1 MIVNKEKCNE
11 LYTKLNST
19 SLRRG
24 LTGEFVCAAD
34 KRLAKE
40 LNADLLDARTRRTK
54 RSIKYWVNYFSE
66 RIREREEKRKNL
78 SRSTDGDKNEK
89 AKTGREESTEKLKSK
104 LDKSASNKLELKKKD
119 DDYDKDL
126 VNVLSEEELRE
137 KLTGLSDACQGCSLL
152 NVFKFRNSKLFNGQL
167 LRLMQFSSQAIPAEE
182 CSPHSTCAPSI
193 APSPSTGAML

>member
-1 MIVNKEKCNE
+1 MGSRSPVLKEADLMIVSREKCNE

-40 LNADLLDARTRRTK
+40 FNSDMLDARTRRRMK

-66 RIREREEKRKNL
+66 RIRERDEKRKNQ
-78 SRSTDGDKNEK
+78 SRDKNNDDKSDKNEK
-89 AKTGREESTEKLKSK
+89 AKNGRDETTGKNKP
-104 LDKSASNKLELKKKD
+104 DKSTSNNLDSKKD

-126 VNVLSEEELRE
+126 VNLLSEEELRE
-137 KLTGLSDACQGCSLL
+137 KLTGLSDACQGEL
-152 NVFKFRNSKLFNGQL
+152 FSKKSF
-167 LRLMQFSSQAIPAEE
+167 E
-182 CSPHSTCAPSI
+182 CF
-193 APSPSTGAML
+193 

>member
-1 MIVNKEKCNE
+1 MIVSREKCNE

-40 LNADLLDARTRRTK
+40 FNSDMLDARTRRRMK

-66 RIREREEKRKNL
+66 RIRERDEKRKNQNGDKTKDDK
-78 SRSTDGDKNEK
+78 SDKNEK
-89 AKTGREESTEKLKSK
+89 AKNEKAKNGRDETTGKNKP
-104 LDKSASNKLELKKKD
+104 DKSTSNNLDSKKD

-126 VNVLSEEELRE
+126 VNLLSEEELRE
-137 KLTGLSDACQGCSLL
+137 KLTGLSDACQGEL
-152 NVFKFRNSKLFNGQL
+152 FSKESF
-167 LRLMQFSSQAIPAEE
+167 E
-182 CSPHSTCAPSI
+182 CF
-193 APSPSTGAML
+193 